1 MRLCVIIAYLVTFAS
16 FAQIEII
23 QFSAEFLKDN
33 EISLDKFKDH
43 SIQTLYMGKNAGI
56 FKRENIKYL
65 PTVILYSDG
74 EVMLKIESGIS
85 LELPKNTEE
94 RIQEKIDELLNE
106 RF

>member
-1 MRLCVIIAYLVTFAS
+1 MSKA
-16 FAQIEII
+16 
-23 QFSAEFLKDN
+23 KD
-33 EISLDKFKDH
+33 
-43 SIQTLYMGKNAGI
+43 I
-56 FKRENIKYL
+56 FKKENIKYI

-85 LELPKNTEE
+85 LELPKDTEQ